1 MAPLAQQIKDVCDKA
16 VAELRNLGKE
26 RRMIIREY
34 IKELEAK
41 KMQNVHEELNDLL
54 K

>member
-1 MAPLAQQIKDVCDKA
+1 MVSVTEQIQAVCDKA
-16 VAELRNLGKE
+16 VEELRILGKE

-41 KMQNVHEELNDLL
+41 KMQNVHDELNDLL